1 MQPEARPDVFEAR
14 YVQSVFDR
22 MAESYTVVNLIS
34 SFGFSYLWRR
44 RCVKQAGRIK
54 GGSVVYDLMSGMGEC
69 TPIIDRQANGP
80 VLLFSVDFSDA
91 MTEKARAKKNNKKF
105 KNLKWSIFRSD
116 VIHSPLPKPDSDSD
130 GAVLIICCFGL
141 KTLNESDQ
149 KLFAKIIYKNL
160 KPGGRFSLIEISS
173 AKGWILGPL
182 YRFYLTKMIPII
194 GRLFLGDP
202 DSYKMLG
209 VYTEAFGD
217 SRRFA
222 GFLKDTGLSVT
233 YRNHFFGCASSV
245 YGEKPGLI

>member
-1 MQPEARPDVFEAR
+1 MKDQPDSDVFEAG

-22 MAESYTVVNLIS
+22 MAASYTVVNLIS

-80 VLLFSVDFSDA
+80 VSLFSVDFSEA
-91 MTEKARAKKNNKKF
+91 MTEKARARKNNKKF

-116 VIHSPLPKPDSDSD
+116 VIHRALPEPD
-130 GAVLIICCFGL
+130 GADLIICCFGL
-141 KTLNESDQ
+141 KTLNDSDQ
-149 KLFAKIIYKNL
+149 ESFAKIIYKNL

-182 YRFYLTKMIPII
+182 YRFYLTKIIPII

-209 VYTEAFGD
+209 IYTEAFGNCE
-217 SRRFA
+217 RFA
-222 GFLKDTGLSVT
+222 DFLKDTGLSVT
-233 YRNHFFGCASSV
+233 YKDHFFGCASSV
-245 YGEKPGLI
+245 SGFKLDLT